1 MAGQVFLLPI
11 YVFCFTASLVA
22 ASRSYGEPVDHYGSS
37 GPIEAAI
44 KSRQLIRTIPVGS
57 SRSGGARTPTIDINS
72 GTNVITLRFNTVSSK
87 INALQK
93 HTGSGGSV
101 KKSDF
106 TDEPDLLVQNVQKP
120 VVQKVNE
127 IISPFRKISQE
138 IRPVQEQ
145 IETIIAKGMEGGG
158 GSGGGGS
165 RGGHGYGGGRGKM
178 VPESRPYY

>member
-1 MAGQVFLLPI
+1 MVGKLFWFPI
-11 YVFCFTASLVA
+11 CVVCFTTNLVA
-22 ASRSYGEPVDHYGSS
+22 ASRGYGEPVDHYGSS

-44 KSRQLIRTIPVGS
+44 KSRQSIRTIPVGS
-57 SRSGGARTPTIDINS
+57 SRSGGGRSPTIDINS
-72 GTNVITLRFNTVSSK
+72 GSNVITLRFNTVSSK

-106 TDEPDLLVQNVQKP
+106 TDEPDLLIQNVQKP

-127 IISPFRKISQE
+127 IISPFRKVSQE

-158 GSGGGGS
+158 GGGHG
-165 RGGHGYGGGRGKM
+165 GGHGYGSGRGRM
-178 VPESRPYY
+178 SEHRTY